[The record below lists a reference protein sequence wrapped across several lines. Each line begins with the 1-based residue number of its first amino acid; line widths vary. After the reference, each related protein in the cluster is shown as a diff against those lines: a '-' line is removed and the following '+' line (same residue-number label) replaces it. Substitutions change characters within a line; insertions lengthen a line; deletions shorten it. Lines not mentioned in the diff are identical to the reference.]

1 MSFGAI
7 SPGLATLIIVA
18 MNILLVEDDIQMAD
32 HLARA
37 FSAEGYRMDVE
48 RNGDTGLS
56 RAVSG
61 DYDVIVLDR
70 MLPGIDGLTLL
81 KSLRDDQILTP
92 VICLTT
98 MCGVHHRV
106 EGLEAGA
113 DDYLVKPFA
122 FTELLARVRALARR
136 PALQRTLLVVGDLKM
151 DLIQRSVMR
160 GNQPIE
166 LLPQEFKL
174 LEYFMRNQGRT
185 VTRYMILENVWDI
198 HFDPR
203 TSVVESHISRLRA
216 KISPGAT
223 RDYIRTVRN
232 AGYILNAPF

>member
-1 MSFGAI
+1 M
-7 SPGLATLIIVA
+7 GLSL
-18 MNILLVEDDIQMAD
+18 NILLVEDDIQMAD
-32 HLARA
+32 HLAQG
-37 FSAEGYRMDVE
+37 FTAEGHRLDIA
-48 RNGDTGLS
+48 RTGDDGLN

-70 MLPGIDGLTLL
+70 MLPGMDGLAVLQ
-81 KSLRDDQILTP
+81 SLRSDQISTP

-98 MCGVHHRV
+98 LCGVHHRV

-136 PALQRTLLVVGDLKM
+136 PAIQRTSLVAGDLKM
-151 DLIQRSVMR
+151 DLIQRTVTR
-160 GNQPIE
+160 GTQAVE

-174 LEYFMRNQGRT
+174 LEYFMRNQGRAI
-185 VTRYMILENVWDI
+185 TRSMILENVWDI

-223 RDYIRTVRN
+223 RDFIRTVRN
-232 AGYILNAPF
+232 AGYILSAPT